1 MPKERPT
8 AGHLRVYIAGLAMQY
23 HSVTVAA
30 LLGDYKSTHANFFS
44 DDGVGMGVTR
54 LRALVHHINTAFSE
68 YMRKKGRKYQL
79 TENSKKVTQSSGTP
93 EANGEDQ
100 TKSVENDRKFVTKAE
115 LQAWV
120 KKVI

>member
-1 MPKERPT
+1 
-8 AGHLRVYIAGLAMQY
+8 MQY

-44 DDGVGMGVTR
+44 DDGVGIGVTR
-54 LRALVHHINTAFSE
+54 LRALVHHVNTTFAE

-79 TENSKKVTQSSGTP
+79 TENSKKLTQSSGTA
-93 EANGEDQ
+93 EANGEDRSE
-100 TKSVENDRKFVTKAE
+100 SVGLSESPVEIDQNFVTKAE